1 MEKFYNCRYDMAFK
15 LLFCNDTDT
24 YLIEKFILNGLHM
37 EVEKLEFLN
46 KELAI
51 DFFEER
57 KKIVDSLI
65 RINDN
70 AYLNIEVNS
79 SKSKETALRNYCYF
93 QKIINSNT
101 KKNEDYNV
109 TDQFIQ
115 IDLTYGLPKTD
126 NRKIVETYQMKNED
140 GSLLYVDN
148 VKMIEYDMDKI
159 LDLWYHRND
168 KDKQE
173 EIEKYK
179 YLMMLGLDREK
190 LRIFSE
196 EHKEDE
202 FIMTYRKKIEEA
214 NDKKQFE
221 PFLTYAEDV
230 RFQINTARN
239 IGKEEGI
246 EKGRVEEKEETARN
260 MLRDKVDIALIS
272 RYTNLPTSQIMS
284 LR

>member
-1 MEKFYNCRYDMAFK
+1 MCTLY
-15 LLFCNDTDT
+15 
-24 YLIEKFILNGLHM
+24 
-37 EVEKLEFLN
+37 
-46 KELAI
+46 
-51 DFFEER
+51 
-57 KKIVDSLI
+57 
-65 RINDN
+65 
-70 AYLNIEVNS
+70 S
-79 SKSKETALRNYCYF
+79 SN
-93 QKIINSNT
+93 
-101 KKNEDYNV
+101 
-109 TDQFIQ
+109 
-115 IDLTYGLPKTD
+115 
-126 NRKIVETYQMKNED
+126 
-140 GSLLYVDN
+140 LLYVDN

-202 FIMTYRKKIEEA
+202 FIMEYRKKIEEA

-239 IGKEEGI
+239 IGMEKGMEKGLKKGRVEGKEEGI
-246 EKGRVEEKEETARN
+246 KEGLEKGKEETARN
-260 MLRDKVDIALIS
+260 MLKNNIDIGIIS
-272 RYTNLPTSQIMS
+272 KCTNLSKSHIMT
-284 LR
+284 LL